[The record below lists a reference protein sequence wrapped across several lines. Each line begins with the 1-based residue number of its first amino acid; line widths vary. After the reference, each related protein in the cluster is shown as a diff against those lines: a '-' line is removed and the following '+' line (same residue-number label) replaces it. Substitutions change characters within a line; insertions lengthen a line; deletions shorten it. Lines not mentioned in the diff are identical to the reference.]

1 MIQCEKLLEI
11 HPLHQR
17 KKEVIGGSNMW
28 TLSNANFQ
36 WGNYKLRSIWSNNNP
51 IHNFF
56 NFHLAPI
63 ITILHPCFPL
73 IAIHILHLHVYVNA
87 IVTFIVCMWTFYVIL
102 YTTPWSCDLVFK
114 KRIVF
119 ACTKHM
125 VKEII
130 LDYW

>member
-1 MIQCEKLLEI
+1 
-11 HPLHQR
+11 
-17 KKEVIGGSNMW
+17 
-28 TLSNANFQ
+28 
-36 WGNYKLRSIWSNNNP
+36 
-51 IHNFF
+51 
-56 NFHLAPI
+56 
-63 ITILHPCFPL
+63 
-73 IAIHILHLHVYVNA
+73 LHVYVNA